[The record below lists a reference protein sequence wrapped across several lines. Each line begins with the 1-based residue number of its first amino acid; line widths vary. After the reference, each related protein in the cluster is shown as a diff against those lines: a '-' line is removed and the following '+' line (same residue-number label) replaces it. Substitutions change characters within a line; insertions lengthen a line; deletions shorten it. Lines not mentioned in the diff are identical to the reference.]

1 MLLRDVRIRDYRSV
15 EDSGVVPIDVGVT
28 CLVGKNESGKTAF
41 LQALHLLHPLN
52 PIKGKKS
59 YDEVMDYPSRKSS
72 AYKKTREA
80 SPATVVTAVF
90 ALEEFELTA
99 VRDEF
104 GPHCLTGTTVTVE
117 AGYYGHR
124 TFNAEVDVAAGLKH
138 LTAGLEVPSAELKTI
153 KEATTIAALKTALE
167 AVSEPTSAVSA
178 LVSRI
183 AAWRKESLTHHLI
196 DTYWTKWLPFFF
208 YFDDYSTMRGRVSL
222 PHVKAKE
229 KAGTLEESEKTFL
242 ALLATVDA
250 DLADF
255 ETTNFER
262 LTRELEGA
270 ANGITDKV
278 FEYWT
283 QNKELRLEIR
293 VSAADPEDEP
303 PLDQGP
309 IVNVRI
315 YNPRHRVSVPFDE
328 RSRGFVWFFSFFAY
342 FSDVEQQDGRRTIL
356 LLDEPGLALHA
367 TAQGDFLRFIDD
379 ELARAHQVLYTTHSP
394 FLVKPDRFDRVRTVQ
409 DVDGK
414 GTQVSAD
421 VFLTDSETVFPLQ
434 TALGYEL
441 AQTLFVGPDCL
452 LVEGPADML
461 FLQVLSQA
469 CEAAGLAGLDPR
481 WVVTPVGGADKL
493 GTFVSLL
500 GANQLHL
507 AALIDSNPR
516 DKQRIVALQ
525 SNGHL
530 KGRDLIQI
538 SEIAGADE
546 ADLEDL
552 FDPTFYLSLV
562 NGAYAAELPKP
573 LKAGDLESKTPRI
586 TARIAHHFCENDI
599 ANGRLNHYRPAAH
612 LLREQTELIP
622 KIDSVTLQRG
632 DALFKRLNSLLG

>member
-1 MLLRDVRIRDYRSV
+1 MLLKDVRIQDYRSV
-15 EDSGVVPIDVGVT
+15 EDSGVVPIDIDVT

-41 LQALHLLHPLN
+41 LQALHLLNPLN
-52 PIKGKKS
+52 PIKGKTR

-72 AYKKTREA
+72 AYKKTRETD
-80 SPATVVTAVF
+80 PATVVTAVF
-90 ALEEFELTA
+90 DLEGNEQAA
-99 VRDEF
+99 VREEF
-104 GPHCLTGTTVTVE
+104 GPDCLTGTTVTVK
-117 AGYYGHR
+117 AGYYGNR
-124 TFNAEVDVAAGLKH
+124 TFSAGIDIAAAIKH
-138 LTAGLEVPSAELKTI
+138 LTAAIEVPSAELKPI
-153 KEATTIAALKTALE
+153 QAATTVAALKAALGAVTEPTAAVTALL
-167 AVSEPTSAVSA
+167 A
-178 LVSRI
+178 RI
-183 AAWRKESLTHHLI
+183 AGWRKESLTLHLI
-196 DTYWTKWLPFFF
+196 DAYWEPWLPVFF

-222 PHVKAKE
+222 PHIKAKE

-255 ETTNFER
+255 ETANFER

-293 VSAADPEDEP
+293 VSSADPADEP

-342 FSDVEQQDGRRTIL
+342 FSDIEQQDGRRTVL

-367 TAQGDFLRFIDD
+367 TAQGDFLRFIDG
-379 ELARAHQVLYTTHSP
+379 ELAPTHQVLYSTHSP

-421 VFLTDSETVFPLQ
+421 VFRTDSETVFPLQ

-452 LVEGPADML
+452 LVEGPSDML
-461 FLQVLSQA
+461 YLQILSQA
-469 CEAAGLAGLDPR
+469 TEAAGLAGLDPR

-500 GANQLHL
+500 GANQLNV
-507 AALIDSNPR
+507 AALIDSNPK
-516 DKQRIVALQ
+516 DKQRIAALQ
-525 SNGHL
+525 ANGHL
-530 KGRDLIQI
+530 KGRALIEL
-538 SEIAGADE
+538 SEVTGTDE
-546 ADLEDL
+546 ADIEDIL
-552 FDPTFYLSLV
+552 DPAFYLALV
-562 NGAYAAELPKP
+562 NAAYKVDLPKP
-573 LKAGDLESKTPRI
+573 LKPGDLKSKAPRI
-586 TARIAHHFCENDI
+586 TARIEQHLRDNDI
-599 ANGRLNHYRPAAH
+599 ANGKLNHYRPAAH
-612 LLREQTELIP
+612 LLREQTDLVP
-622 KIDSVTLQRG
+622 KIDKDTLQRAE
-632 DALFKRLNSLLG
+632 ALFKRLNSLLD